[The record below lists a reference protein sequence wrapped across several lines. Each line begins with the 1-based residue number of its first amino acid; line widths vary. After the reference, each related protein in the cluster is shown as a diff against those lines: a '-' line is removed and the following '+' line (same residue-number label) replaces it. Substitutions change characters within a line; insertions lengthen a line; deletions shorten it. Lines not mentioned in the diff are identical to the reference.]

1 MDEEIMEISARV
13 GLSKEMKPRAG
24 GIGMTL

>member
-1 MDEEIMEISARV
+1 MNEEIMEISVWV
-13 GLSKEMKPRAG
+13 GLSKEMKPRAS